1 MSKSIYLYYWNFKG
15 LSKKILT
22 KYIFMTL
29 WKNYYLLAK
38 INGRKN
44 NQEGKKFFLIL
55 ILQVWNEEFTYAIIG
70 MDA

>member
-1 MSKSIYLYYWNFKG
+1 MNLR
-15 LSKKILT
+15 
-22 KYIFMTL
+22 
-29 WKNYYLLAK
+29 KNYYLLTK